1 MLWKS
6 EIRGCIFWEGET
18 SPEIPDPWILYHL
31 SFGVSLIAPLSLAV
45 ARERNVFI
53 MWLNSAGLLR
63 AQSTPLTQKPN
74 VIRNIKSS
82 KTISCSVFPSSI
94 WGSYSFLSPSRFMAW
109 TSCDPT
115 TSSIKM
121 KNNTGK
127 MSCRTNSRYKRGS
140 MLMKCKRKVQIT
152 WLNGKRNL
160 VLRVFLIRS
169 WVFQA

>member
-1 MLWKS
+1 MHFL
-6 EIRGCIFWEGET
+6 RGRGLSRNTWSLDTLSPVTWCLVDCT
-18 SPEIPDPWILYHL
+18 SYYY
-31 SFGVSLIAPLSLAV
+31 LSLAV

-53 MWLNSAGLLR
+53 MWLNSAGFLR

-82 KTISCSVFPSSI
+82 KTISCSIFPSSI

-109 TSCDPT
+109 TSCDPI

-127 MSCRTNSRYKRGS
+127 MSCRTNSRYKHGS
-140 MLMKCKRKVQIT
+140 ILMKCKRKVEIT

-160 VLRVFLIRS
+160 ASRVFLICS
-169 WVFQA
+169 WVFQV